1 MSGSLLYYGEI
12 LWSTSEKVWMCHNF
26 DQRSF
31 VQMHV
36 QDHWKKKRIT
46 CVRSIPFLE
55 RNISSY
61 FSKRLF
67 ITWECVMIFI
77 QVHLCIVKV
86 IVNSYII
93 PVIYWRL
100 NDQLTFK
107 NQIVLNS
114 NANTIKFVF
123 NPVRLFLIGFVKS
136 NIIRFSILFIPIG

>member
-1 MSGSLLYYGEI
+1 
-12 LWSTSEKVWMCHNF
+12 
-26 DQRSF
+26 
-31 VQMHV
+31 
-36 QDHWKKKRIT
+36 
-46 CVRSIPFLE
+46 
-55 RNISSY
+55 
-61 FSKRLF
+61 
-67 ITWECVMIFI
+67 MIFI

-86 IVNSYII
+86 IVISYII